1 MEKPFQINLNGE
13 EPFEL
18 NRFNSALVKF
28 LGELA
33 LHNHVHMETPYG
45 TGYIFPEVDG
55 YDEVVEYMEEN
66 NYPMAINC
74 PQVPGHIIEAHARTI
89 EGISENYD
97 LDEEVEKWRGEQ
109 QL

>member
-1 MEKPFQINLNGE
+1 MEKPFQINLNGG

-18 NRFNSALVKF
+18 NTFNSAVVKY
-28 LGELA
+28 LGALA
-33 LHNHVHMETPYG
+33 LHNHVLMETPYG

-66 NYPMAINC
+66 DYPQAINC

-89 EGISENYD
+89 ESISENYD
-97 LDEEVEKWRGEQ
+97 INEEVEKWRGEQ
-109 QL
+109 